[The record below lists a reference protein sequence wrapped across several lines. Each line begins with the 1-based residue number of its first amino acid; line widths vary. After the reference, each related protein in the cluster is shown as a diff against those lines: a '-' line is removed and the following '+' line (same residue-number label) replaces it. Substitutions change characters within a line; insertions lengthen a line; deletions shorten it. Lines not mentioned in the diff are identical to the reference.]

1 MGSTALAMHSYVVE
15 CLNTEFG
22 THVMEVVAA
31 QFLVERLINE
41 FERQSGG
48 DAPSLRAC
56 VLEAVH
62 ALEQTRGIDPTPS
75 KSARR
80 SFEGMTSAMYPKPG
94 HLGGFKA

>member
-1 MGSTALAMHSYVVE
+1 MGSTALAMRSYEAE

-41 FERQSGG
+41 FERQSAGG
-48 DAPSLRAC
+48 APSLSAC
-56 VLEAVH
+56 VIEAFQ
-62 ALEQTRGIDPTPS
+62 AFEKTRSVDPITS

-80 SFEGMTSAMYPKPG
+80 SFEGMASALCPRPG

>member
-1 MGSTALAMHSYVVE
+1 MGSTALAMHSYAAE
-15 CLNTEFG
+15 CLNTESSAA
-22 THVMEVVAA
+22 VMEVVAA

-48 DAPSLRAC
+48 GAPSLSAC
-56 VLEAVH
+56 VLEAFQ
-62 ALEQTRGIDPTPS
+62 ALEQTHSIDPITP

-80 SFEGMTSAMYPKPG
+80 SFEVMTSALYPRPG

>member
-1 MGSTALAMHSYVVE
+1 MGSTALAMHSYAAE

-22 THVMEVVAA
+22 TVVMEVVAA

-48 DAPSLRAC
+48 GAPSLSAR
-56 VLEAVH
+56 VIEAFQG
-62 ALEQTRGIDPTPS
+62 LEQTRGSDPITS

-80 SFEGMTSAMYPKPG
+80 SFEVMTSAMHPRPD
-94 HLGGFKA
+94 HWAA